1 MSGPAERHLD
11 LFLDMMSAERGA
23 AQNTLE
29 AYQRDLQQY
38 VAHLGDLRTPLLA
51 VDRTGVQA
59 YLMQLERQALPR
71 PPKRAI

>member
-29 AYQRDLQQY
+29 LINAICNNMLRIW
-38 VAHLGDLRTPLLA
+38 VICVRRCWPWTALGS
-51 VDRTGVQA
+51 
-59 YLMQLERQALPR
+59 R
-71 PPKRAI
+71 PI